1 MQYILLAFIVSLI
14 IFTQPRYAVARQSTD
29 GQNPDAI
36 APVVK
41 SGELAQPAANLLIS
55 GKNILQKGVNEG
67 NLDAMYAARATFE
80 RALADKSLSIWSHY
94 YIALTDYRI
103 ANYLLAQGKKNKDQ
117 ASKHLKEAA
126 EHLEEATREDITRE
140 NAKAVAAEIYALLSS
155 VYGRQISLSGI
166 KGMFLGP
173 KSGNLLKK
181 AEQLAPDNPRVVLS
195 AAISDF
201 NTPKMW
207 GGSKER
213 AVEGFQR
220 AAYLFVQEKPT
231 DPIHPVWG
239 HSETYTWLGIAYL
252 DRDEEDAARAA
263 FEKALE
269 IDPDNGWV
277 KYELLPK
284 MEKEN

>member
-1 MQYILLAFIVSLI
+1 MQYILLALIVSLI
-14 IFTQPRYAVARQSTD
+14 IFTKLGCAAARQSTYE
-29 GQNPDAI
+29 QNSGPPTA
-36 APVVK
+36 K
-41 SGELAQPAANLLIS
+41 SDEPAQPAADLLTS
-55 GKNILQKGVNEG
+55 GRNILQQGINEN

-80 RALADKSLSIWSHY
+80 RALTDKNLSAWSHY

-103 ANYLLAQGKKNKDQ
+103 ANYLLAQGKKDKDR

-126 EHLEEATREDITRE
+126 EHLEGVTRKEAPGED
-140 NAKAVAAEIYALLSS
+140 AKTIAAEVYALLSS

-195 AAISDF
+195 AAISAF

-213 AVEGFQR
+213 ALEGFQR
-220 AAYLFVQEKPT
+220 AAELFAREKPIN
-231 DPIHPVWG
+231 PIHPVWG
-239 HSETYTWLGIAYL
+239 HSETYAWLGIAYM
-252 DRDEEDAARAA
+252 DRDEKDPARAA

-284 MEKEN
+284 VSE

>member
-1 MQYILLAFIVSLI
+1 MQYILLALIVSLI
-14 IFTQPRYAVARQSTD
+14 IFTKLGCAVARQYE
-29 GQNPDAI
+29 QNSGPPTA
-36 APVVK
+36 K
-41 SGELAQPAANLLIS
+41 SNEPAQPAASLLTN
-55 GKNILQKGVNEG
+55 GKNILQQGVNEN

-80 RALADKSLSIWSHY
+80 RALADKNLSAWSHY

-103 ANYLLAQGKKNKDQ
+103 ANYLLAQGKKNKDL
-117 ASKHLKEAA
+117 ASDHLKEAA

-140 NAKAVAAEIYALLSS
+140 DAKTIAAEVYALLSS

-195 AAISDF
+195 AAISAF

-213 AVEGFQR
+213 ALEGFQR
-220 AAYLFVQEKPT
+220 AAYLFAREKPT
-231 DPIHPVWG
+231 DPIHPRLGTQRDLCLAG
-239 HSETYTWLGIAYL
+239 HGVYGP
-252 DRDEEDAARAA
+252 R
-263 FEKALE
+263 
-269 IDPDNGWV
+269 
-277 KYELLPK
+277 
-284 MEKEN
+284 

>member
-1 MQYILLAFIVSLI
+1 MKHTPTSSASLL
-14 IFTQPRYAVARQSTD
+14 T
-29 GQNPDAI
+29 
-36 APVVK
+36 
-41 SGELAQPAANLLIS
+41 S
-55 GKNILQKGVNEG
+55 GKNILQKGINEG

-80 RALADKSLSIWSHY
+80 RALADKSLSAWSHY
-94 YIALTDYRI
+94 YIALADYRI
-103 ANYLLAQGKKNKDQ
+103 ANYLLTQGKKNKDR

-126 EHLEEATREDITRE
+126 EHLEEATREDITRDD
-140 NAKAVAAEIYALLSS
+140 AKTIAAEVYALLSS

-195 AAISDF
+195 AAIGAF

-213 AVEGFQR
+213 AIEGFQR
-220 AAYLFVQEKPT
+220 AAYLFAREKPT

-239 HSETYTWLGIAYL
+239 HSETYAWLGIAYM
-252 DRDEEDAARAA
+252 DRDEENSAREA

-284 MEKEN
+284 VEKEN

>member
-1 MQYILLAFIVSLI
+1 MQYILLASIVLFIIL
-14 IFTQPRYAVARQSTD
+14 TQKGYAVAQQPTD
-29 GQNPDAI
+29 GQNPDQPAV
-36 APVVK
+36 ASDEP
-41 SGELAQPAANLLIS
+41 AQPAADLLTS
-55 GKNILQKGVNEG
+55 GKNILQQGVSEG
-67 NLDAMYAARATFE
+67 NLDALYTARATFE
-80 RALADKSLSIWSHY
+80 RTLTDKNLSAWSHY

-126 EHLEEATREDITRE
+126 EHLEGATREDITRE
-140 NAKAVAAEIYALLSS
+140 DAKVVAAEIYALLSS

-195 AAISDF
+195 AAISAF

-213 AVEGFQR
+213 AIEGFQR
-220 AAYLFVQEKPT
+220 AAELFAQEKPT

-239 HSETYTWLGIAYL
+239 HSEAYTWLGIAYM
-252 DRDEEDAARAA
+252 DRDEEDSARVA

-284 MEKEN
+284 VTE

>member
-1 MQYILLAFIVSLI
+1 MQYILLASIVLFII
-14 IFTQPRYAVARQSTD
+14 AQQGRAAARESTD
-29 GQNPDAI
+29 GQNPDQ
-36 APVVK
+36 PTVK
-41 SGELAQPAANLLIS
+41 SDEPAQPAADLLTS
-55 GKNILQKGVNEG
+55 GKNILQQGINEN

-80 RALADKSLSIWSHY
+80 RTLTDKSLSAWSHY

-103 ANYLLAQGKKNKDQ
+103 ANNLLARGKKNKDQ

-126 EHLEEATREDITRE
+126 EHLEEAEAITRED
-140 NAKAVAAEIYALLSS
+140 AKTIAAEVYALLSS

-166 KGMFLGP
+166 KGIFLGP

-195 AAISDF
+195 AAIGAF
-201 NTPKMW
+201 NTPQMW

-213 AVEGFQR
+213 ALEGFQR
-220 AAYLFVQEKPT
+220 AAYLFAREKLT
-231 DPIHPVWG
+231 DPIYPVWG
-239 HSETYTWLGIAYL
+239 HSETYAWLGIAYM
-252 DRDEEDAARAA
+252 DRDEKDLARAA

-277 KYELLPK
+277 KYDLLPK
-284 MEKEN
+284 VKKEN

>member
-1 MQYILLAFIVSLI
+1 MQYILLASIVSLI

-166 KGMFLGP
+166 KGLFLGP

-181 AEQLAPDNPRVVLS
+181 AEQLAPDNPRVVLN
-195 AAISDF
+195 AAISAF

-213 AVEGFQR
+213 AMEGFQR
-220 AAYLFVQEKPT
+220 AAYLFAREKPT

-239 HSETYTWLGIAYL
+239 HSETYAWLGIAYM
-252 DRDEEDAARAA
+252 DRDEKDSARTA

-284 MEKEN
+284 VTE

>member
-1 MQYILLAFIVSLI
+1 MQYILLALIVSLI
-14 IFTQPRYAVARQSTD
+14 IFTKLGCAVARQSAYEQNS
-29 GQNPDAI
+29 GQPTA
-36 APVVK
+36 K
-41 SGELAQPAANLLIS
+41 SDEPAQPAASLFAN
-55 GKNILQKGVNEG
+55 GKNILQQGVNEN
-67 NLDAMYAARATFE
+67 NLDTMYAVRATFE
-80 RALADKSLSIWSHY
+80 RALTNKSLSAWSHY

-103 ANYLLAQGKKNKDQ
+103 ANYLLAQGKKNKDR
-117 ASKHLKEAA
+117 ASNHLKEAA
-126 EHLEEATREDITRE
+126 EHLEEVTRKDITRE
-140 NAKAVAAEIYALLSS
+140 DAKTITAEVYALLSS

-195 AAISDF
+195 AAISAF

-213 AVEGFQR
+213 AMEGFQR
-220 AAYLFVQEKPT
+220 AVYLFAREKPT

-239 HSETYTWLGIAYL
+239 HGETYAWLGIAYM
-252 DRDEEDAARAA
+252 DRDEKNAARTA

-284 MEKEN
+284 VTE

>member
-1 MQYILLAFIVSLI
+1 MQYILLASIVLFII
-14 IFTQPRYAVARQSTD
+14 AQQGRAAARESTD
-29 GQNPDAI
+29 GQNPDQ
-36 APVVK
+36 PTVK
-41 SGELAQPAANLLIS
+41 SDEPAQPVASLFTS
-55 GKNILQKGVNEG
+55 GKNILQQGVSEG
-67 NLDAMYAARATFE
+67 NLDALYTARATFE
-80 RALADKSLSIWSHY
+80 RTLTDKSLSAWSHY

-103 ANYLLAQGKKNKDQ
+103 ANNLLSRGKKNKDQ

-126 EHLEEATREDITRE
+126 EYLEEATREDITRE
-140 NAKAVAAEIYALLSS
+140 DARTIAAEVYALLSS

-166 KGMFLGP
+166 KGIFLGP

-195 AAISDF
+195 AAIGAF
-201 NTPKMW
+201 NTPQMW

-213 AVEGFQR
+213 ALEGFQR
-220 AAYLFVQEKPT
+220 AAYLFAREKPT

-239 HSETYTWLGIAYL
+239 HSEAYAWLGMAYM
-252 DRDEEDAARAA
+252 DRDEDDSARAA

-284 MEKEN
+284 VSE

>member
-1 MQYILLAFIVSLI
+1 MQYILLALIVSLI
-14 IFTQPRYAVARQSTD
+14 ILTQKGYAVAQQPTD
-29 GQNPDAI
+29 GQNSGPPTI
-36 APVVK
+36 K
-41 SGELAQPAANLLIS
+41 SDEPAQPTADLLTS
-55 GKNILQKGVNEG
+55 GKNILQQGINEN
-67 NLDAMYAARATFE
+67 NLDALYAARATFE
-80 RALADKSLSIWSHY
+80 RALADKNLSAWSHY

-103 ANYLLAQGKKNKDQ
+103 ANYLLAQGKKNKDR

-140 NAKAVAAEIYALLSS
+140 DAKTIAAEVYAMLSS
-155 VYGRQISLSGI
+155 VYGRQISLSAI

-181 AEQLAPDNPRVVLS
+181 AEQLAPNNPRVVLS
-195 AAISDF
+195 AAISAF

-213 AVEGFQR
+213 ALEGFQH
-220 AAYLFVQEKPT
+220 AAYLFAREKPT

-239 HSETYTWLGIAYL
+239 HSETYAWLGIAYM
-252 DRDEEDAARAA
+252 DRDEKDSARAA

-277 KYELLPK
+277 KYDLLPK
-284 MEKEN
+284 VVE

>member
-1 MQYILLAFIVSLI
+1 MQYILLAFIASLI
-14 IFTQPRYAVARQSTD
+14 IFTKLGCAAARQSTYE
-29 GQNPDAI
+29 QNSGPPTA
-36 APVVK
+36 K
-41 SGELAQPAANLLIS
+41 SDEPAQPAASLLTS
-55 GKNILQKGVNEG
+55 GRNILQQSINEN

-80 RALADKSLSIWSHY
+80 RALADKNLSAWSHY

-103 ANYLLAQGKKNKDQ
+103 ANYLLAQGKKNKDR
-117 ASKHLKEAA
+117 ASDHLKEAA
-126 EHLEEATREDITRE
+126 EHLEKVTREDITRE
-140 NAKAVAAEIYALLSS
+140 DAKTIAAEVYALLSS

-181 AEQLAPDNPRVVLS
+181 SEQLAPDNPRVVLS
-195 AAISDF
+195 AAISAF

-213 AVEGFQR
+213 ALEGFQR
-220 AAYLFVQEKPT
+220 AAYLFAREKPT

-239 HSETYTWLGIAYL
+239 HSETYAWLGIAYM
-252 DRDEEDAARAA
+252 DRDEENSARAA

-269 IDPDNGWV
+269 IDPNNGWV
-277 KYELLPK
+277 KYDLLPK
-284 MEKEN
+284 MKKEN

>member
-1 MQYILLAFIVSLI
+1 MQYILLALIVFLI
-14 IFTQPRYAVARQSTD
+14 IFTKLGCAAARQSASE
-29 GQNPDAI
+29 QNSGPPTI
-36 APVVK
+36 K
-41 SGELAQPAANLLIS
+41 SDEPAQPAADLLTS
-55 GKNILQKGVNEG
+55 GKNILQQGINEN

-80 RALADKSLSIWSHY
+80 RALADKNLSVWSHY
-94 YIALTDYRI
+94 YIALADYRI
-103 ANYLLAQGKKNKDQ
+103 ANYLLTQGKKNKDR

-126 EHLEEATREDITRE
+126 EHLEEATRKEVTGDDARTT
-140 NAKAVAAEIYALLSS
+140 AAEIYALLSS

-181 AEQLAPDNPRVVLS
+181 AEQLAPDNPRVVLN
-195 AAISDF
+195 AAISAF

-213 AVEGFQR
+213 AMEGFQR
-220 AAYLFVQEKPT
+220 AAELFAREKPT

-239 HSETYTWLGIAYL
+239 HSETYAWLGIAYM
-252 DRDEEDAARAA
+252 DRDEEDSARAA

-284 MEKEN
+284 VSE

>member
-1 MQYILLAFIVSLI
+1 MQYILLALIASLI
-14 IFTQPRYAVARQSTD
+14 ILAQKGCAVAQQPAD
-29 GQNPDAI
+29 GQKSDQSAI
-36 APVVK
+36 ESDK
-41 SGELAQPAANLLIS
+41 SAADLLTS
-55 GKNILQKGVNEG
+55 GKNILQQGINEN
-67 NLDAMYAARATFE
+67 NLDALYTARATFE
-80 RALADKSLSIWSHY
+80 RALTDKNLSAWSHY

-126 EHLEEATREDITRE
+126 EHLERATRKEASGED
-140 NAKAVAAEIYALLSS
+140 AKTIVAEVYALLSS

-166 KGMFLGP
+166 KGIFLGP

-181 AEQLAPDNPRVVLS
+181 AEQLAPDNPRVVLT
-195 AAISDF
+195 AAISAF

-213 AVEGFQR
+213 AIEGFQR
-220 AAYLFVQEKPT
+220 AAYLFAREKPT

-239 HSETYTWLGIAYL
+239 HSETYAWLGIAYM
-252 DRDEEDAARAA
+252 DRDEEDSARAA

-277 KYELLPK
+277 KYDLLPK
-284 MEKEN
+284 VSE

>member
-1 MQYILLAFIVSLI
+1 MQYILLALIAFLI
-14 IFTQPRYAVARQSTD
+14 IFTKLGCAAARQSAYE
-29 GQNPDAI
+29 QNSDLPS
-36 APVVK
+36 VK
-41 SGELAQPAANLLIS
+41 LDEPAQPAASLLTS
-55 GKNILQKGVNEG
+55 GKNILQQGINEN

-80 RALADKSLSIWSHY
+80 RALADKSLSAWSHY

-103 ANYLLAQGKKNKDQ
+103 ANYLLTQGKKDKNR
-117 ASKHLKEAA
+117 ASDHLKKAA
-126 EHLEEATREDITRE
+126 EHLEDVTRQDITRE
-140 NAKAVAAEIYALLSS
+140 DAKTIAAEVYALLSS

-181 AEQLAPDNPRVVLS
+181 TEQLAPDNPRVVLS
-195 AAISDF
+195 AAIGAF

-213 AVEGFQR
+213 AIEGFQR
-220 AAYLFVQEKPT
+220 AAELFDREKPT
-231 DPIHPVWG
+231 DPIHPIWG
-239 HSETYTWLGIAYL
+239 HSEAYAWLGIAYM
-252 DRDEEDAARAA
+252 DRDEENSAREA

-284 MEKEN
+284 VTE

>member
-1 MQYILLAFIVSLI
+1 MQYILLALIVSLI
-14 IFTQPRYAVARQSTD
+14 IFTKLGCAAARQSTYE
-29 GQNPDAI
+29 QNSGP
-36 APVVK
+36 PTVK
-41 SGELAQPAANLLIS
+41 SDEPAQPAAALLTS
-55 GKNILQKGVNEG
+55 GKNILQQGINEN

-80 RALADKSLSIWSHY
+80 RALADKNLSAWSHY

-103 ANYLLAQGKKNKDQ
+103 ANYLLAQGKKNKER

-126 EHLEEATREDITRE
+126 EHLEETMREDITRE
-140 NAKAVAAEIYALLSS
+140 DAKTTAAEVYALLSS

-195 AAISDF
+195 AAISAF

-213 AVEGFQR
+213 ALEGFQR
-220 AAYLFVQEKPT
+220 AAELYTREKPT

-239 HSETYTWLGIAYL
+239 HSESLCLAGYRVYGP
-252 DRDEEDAARAA
+252 R
-263 FEKALE
+263 
-269 IDPDNGWV
+269 
-277 KYELLPK
+277 
-284 MEKEN
+284 

>member
-1 MQYILLAFIVSLI
+1 MQYILLALIVSLI
-14 IFTQPRYAVARQSTD
+14 IFTQKGCAVAQQPTD
-29 GQNPDAI
+29 GQNPDQPTI
-36 APVVK
+36 KPD
-41 SGELAQPAANLLIS
+41 EPAQPAASLLTS
-55 GKNILQKGVNEG
+55 GRNILQQGINEN

-80 RALADKSLSIWSHY
+80 RAMADKNLSAWSHY

-103 ANYLLAQGKKNKDQ
+103 ANYLLAQGKKNKDR
-117 ASKHLKEAA
+117 ASDHLKEAA
-126 EHLEEATREDITRE
+126 EHLEKVTREDITRE
-140 NAKAVAAEIYALLSS
+140 DAKTIAAEVYALLSS

-181 AEQLAPDNPRVVLS
+181 SEQLAPDNPRVVLS
-195 AAISDF
+195 AAISAF

-213 AVEGFQR
+213 AIEGFQR
-220 AAYLFVQEKPT
+220 AAHLFAREKPT

-239 HSETYTWLGIAYL
+239 HSETYAWLGIAYM
-252 DRDEEDAARAA
+252 DRDEENSARAA

-269 IDPDNGWV
+269 IDPNNGWV
-277 KYELLPK
+277 KYDLLPK
-284 MEKEN
+284 MKKEN

>member
-1 MQYILLAFIVSLI
+1 MQYILLVLIVPLI
-14 IFTQPRYAVARQSTD
+14 ILTQKGYAVAQQPTD
-29 GQNPDAI
+29 GQNPEQ
-36 APVVK
+36 PTVK
-41 SGELAQPAANLLIS
+41 PDEPAQPAADLLTN
-55 GKNILQKGVNEG
+55 GKNILQQGINEN
-67 NLDAMYAARATFE
+67 NLDAMYTARATFE
-80 RALADKSLSIWSHY
+80 RALADKNLSAWGHY

-103 ANYLLAQGKKNKDQ
+103 ANYLLVQGKKYKDR

-126 EHLEEATREDITRE
+126 EHLEEAEDITRE
-140 NAKAVAAEIYALLSS
+140 DAKTIAAEAYSLLSS
-155 VYGRQISLSGI
+155 VYGRQIGLSGI

-195 AAISDF
+195 AAISAF
-201 NTPKMW
+201 NTPQMW

-213 AVEGFQR
+213 AIEGFQR
-220 AAYLFVQEKPT
+220 AAELFAREKPA

-239 HSETYTWLGIAYL
+239 HSETYAWLGIAYM
-252 DRDEEDAARAA
+252 DRDEENSARAA

-277 KYELLPK
+277 KYGLLPK
-284 MEKEN
+284 VSE

>member
-14 IFTQPRYAVARQSTD
+14 IFAQPRYAVARQSTD

-41 SGELAQPAANLLIS
+41 SGELAQPAANLLTS

-80 RALADKSLSIWSHY
+80 RALVDKSLSIWSHY

-140 NAKAVAAEIYALLSS
+140 DAKAVAAEIYALLSS

>member
-1 MQYILLAFIVSLI
+1 
-14 IFTQPRYAVARQSTD
+14 
-29 GQNPDAI
+29 
-36 APVVK
+36 
-41 SGELAQPAANLLIS
+41 
-55 GKNILQKGVNEG
+55 
-67 NLDAMYAARATFE
+67 MYAARATFE
-80 RALADKSLSIWSHY
+80 RALTDKSLSAWSHY

-103 ANYLLAQGKKNKDQ
+103 ANYLLAQGKKNKDR
-117 ASKHLKEAA
+117 ASEHLKEAA
-126 EHLEEATREDITRE
+126 EHLEGATRKDITRE
-140 NAKAVAAEIYALLSS
+140 DAKMIAAEVYALLSS

-195 AAISDF
+195 AAIGAF

-213 AVEGFQR
+213 AMEGFQR
-220 AAYLFVQEKPT
+220 AAELFAREKPT

-239 HSETYTWLGIAYL
+239 HSETYAWLGIAYM
-252 DRDEEDAARAA
+252 DRDEKDSARVA

-277 KYELLPK
+277 KYDLLPK
-284 MEKEN
+284 VSE

>member
-239 HSETYTWLGIAYL
+239 HSEAYTWLGIAYL

>member
-1 MQYILLAFIVSLI
+1 MQYILFSFIVFLI
-14 IFTQPRYAVARQSTD
+14 IFTKLGCAVARQSAYEQNS
-29 GQNPDAI
+29 GQPSVESDE
-36 APVVK
+36 P
-41 SGELAQPAANLLIS
+41 AQPAASLLTN
-55 GKNILQKGVNEG
+55 GKNILQQGVSEG
-67 NLDAMYAARATFE
+67 NLDALYTARATFE
-80 RALADKSLSIWSHY
+80 RALTDKNLSAWSHY

-117 ASKHLKEAA
+117 ASKHLKEAT

-140 NAKAVAAEIYALLSS
+140 DAKTTAAEVYALLSS

-195 AAISDF
+195 AAISAF

-213 AVEGFQR
+213 ALEGFQR
-220 AAYLFVQEKPT
+220 AAYLFAREKPT
-231 DPIHPVWG
+231 DPVHPVWG
-239 HSETYTWLGIAYL
+239 HGETYAWLGIAYM
-252 DRDEEDAARAA
+252 DRDEKDSARTA

-277 KYELLPK
+277 KYDLLPK
-284 MEKEN
+284 VAE

>member
-1 MQYILLAFIVSLI
+1 MQYILFVLIVFLI
-14 IFTQPRYAVARQSTD
+14 IFTKLGCAVARESTD
-29 GQNPDAI
+29 GQNSGP
-36 APVVK
+36 PTVK
-41 SGELAQPAANLLIS
+41 SDEPTQPAADLLTS
-55 GKNILQKGVNEG
+55 GKNILQQGINEN

-80 RALADKSLSIWSHY
+80 RTLTDKSLSAWSHY
-94 YIALTDYRI
+94 YIALADFRI

-117 ASKHLKEAA
+117 ASRHLKEAA
-126 EHLEEATREDITRE
+126 EHLEDATRKEVTGDDARTT
-140 NAKAVAAEIYALLSS
+140 AAEVYALLSS

-195 AAISDF
+195 AAIGAF

-213 AVEGFQR
+213 AIEGFQR
-220 AAYLFVQEKPT
+220 AAELFAREKPT

-239 HSETYTWLGIAYL
+239 HSETYAWLGIAYM
-252 DRDEEDAARAA
+252 DRNEENSAREA

-284 MEKEN
+284 VSE

>member
-1 MQYILLAFIVSLI
+1 MQYILRAFIVL
-14 IFTQPRYAVARQSTD
+14 FVLFAQHGYAAARQSTS
-29 GQNPDAI
+29 GQNSDQPAVESDK
-36 APVVK
+36 P
-41 SGELAQPAANLLIS
+41 AQPAASLLTS
-55 GKNILQKGVNEG
+55 GKNILQQGVNEG

-80 RALADKSLSIWSHY
+80 RALTDKSLSAWGHY

-126 EHLEEATREDITRE
+126 EHLEEAEDITRE
-140 NAKAVAAEIYALLSS
+140 DAKTIAAEVYALLSS

-195 AAISDF
+195 AAISAF

-213 AVEGFQR
+213 AIEGFQR
-220 AAYLFVQEKPT
+220 AAELFSQEKLT

-239 HSETYTWLGIAYL
+239 HSETYAWLGIAYM
-252 DRDEEDAARAA
+252 DRGEEDSAREA

-277 KYELLPK
+277 KNDLLPDLK
-284 MEKEN
+284 KKQKN

>member
-1 MQYILLAFIVSLI
+1 MQYILLALIVILV
-14 IFTQPRYAVARQSTD
+14 IFTKLGCAAARQYE
-29 GQNPDAI
+29 QNSGP
-36 APVVK
+36 PTVK
-41 SGELAQPAANLLIS
+41 SDEPAQPAADLLTS
-55 GKNILQKGVNEG
+55 GKKILQQGVNEN

-80 RALADKSLSIWSHY
+80 RALADKSLSAWSHY
-94 YIALTDYRI
+94 YIALADYRI
-103 ANYLLAQGKKNKDQ
+103 ANHLLAQGKKNKDR
-117 ASKHLKEAA
+117 ASNHLKE
-126 EHLEEATREDITRE
+126 EVTRADITRE
-140 NAKAVAAEIYALLSS
+140 DAKTIAAEVYALLSS

-166 KGMFLGP
+166 KGIFLGP

-181 AEQLAPDNPRVVLS
+181 AEQLAPNNPRVVLS
-195 AAISDF
+195 AAIGAF

-213 AVEGFQR
+213 ALEGFQR
-220 AAYLFVQEKPT
+220 AVYLFSQEKPT

-239 HSETYTWLGIAYL
+239 HSETYAWLGIAYM
-252 DRDEEDAARAA
+252 DRDEEDSARTA

-284 MEKEN
+284 VKKEN

>member
-1 MQYILLAFIVSLI
+1 MQYILLALIASLI
-14 IFTQPRYAVARQSTD
+14 IFTKLGCANARQSTYE
-29 GQNPDAI
+29 QNSGPPIVKPDE
-36 APVVK
+36 
-41 SGELAQPAANLLIS
+41 SAQPVAGLFTS
-55 GKNILQKGVNEG
+55 GKNVLQQGVSEG
-67 NLDAMYAARATFE
+67 NLDALYAARATFE
-80 RALADKSLSIWSHY
+80 RTLTDKNHSAWSRY
-94 YIALTDYRI
+94 YIALADYRI
-103 ANYLLAQGKKNKDQ
+103 ANHLLTQGKKNKDR

-126 EHLEEATREDITRE
+126 EHLEKVTREDITRE
-140 NAKAVAAEIYALLSS
+140 DAKTIAAEVYALLSS

-181 AEQLAPDNPRVVLS
+181 AEQLAPDNPRVVMS
-195 AAISDF
+195 AAIGAF

-213 AVEGFQR
+213 ALEGFQR
-220 AAYLFVQEKPT
+220 AAYLFAREKTT

-239 HSETYTWLGIAYL
+239 HSETYAWLGMAYM
-252 DRDEEDAARAA
+252 DRDEKGSAREA

-284 MEKEN
+284 VEKEN